1 MTRDG
6 TVGRFRRN
14 RAKPGVSSG
23 HRSRLNDEDSVRGPH
38 QGQRSTRTAPTGRT
52 HDCKRPLCC
61 TPNDLLPGGGHPHMS
76 SRREFITL
84 MTGAVAA
91 WPLAARA
98 QQLAMPVVGF
108 LNGLGPNDRPN
119 LPAAFRRGLGET
131 GYVDGRNVA
140 IEYRFAE
147 NRHDRLP
154 ALAADLVDH
163 KVNVI
168 AATGGGAS
176 VLAAIAATKTI
187 PIVFTTAGDPV
198 QEGYVTSLN
207 RPGGN
212 VTGVSWFH
220 GQIAGKALGLLHEL
234 VPNAAVVALLV
245 NPKLPESARTR
256 SDALEAARALG
267 RQLLVLDAS
276 TASEID
282 AAFAT
287 MRQRRAGALLIG
299 ADPFFSS
306 RLQQIVALAVRDAIP
321 AIYVNREFVEEGGLM
336 SYGNDTADSYRRAG
350 VHVGR
355 ILNGAKPADLPV
367 DQATKFELVVNVKA
381 AKAVGLT
388 IPESFLARAD
398 EVIE

>member
-1 MTRDG
+1 
-6 TVGRFRRN
+6 VKRR
-14 RAKPGVSSG
+14 
-23 HRSRLNDEDSVRGPH
+23 
-38 QGQRSTRTAPTGRT
+38 Q
-52 HDCKRPLCC
+52 
-61 TPNDLLPGGGHPHMS
+61 
-76 SRREFITL
+76 FITL
-84 MTGAVAA
+84 LGGAAVS

-98 QQLAMPVVGF
+98 QQPAMPVVGF
-108 LNGLGPNDRPN
+108 LNSLGQNDRPN
-119 LPAAFRRGLGET
+119 LPAAFRRGLGEA
-131 GYVDGRNVA
+131 GHVDGRNVA

-147 NRHDRLP
+147 NRLDRLP
-154 ALAADLVDH
+154 ALAADLVSR

-168 AATGGGAS
+168 VATGGGAS
-176 VLAAIAATKTI
+176 ILAAVAATRTI
-187 PIVFTTAGDPV
+187 PIVFTTGGDPV
-198 QEGYVTSLN
+198 QLGYVASLN

-220 GQIAGKALGLLHEL
+220 GLVAGKGLGLLHEL
-234 VPNAAVVALLV
+234 VPKAALVALLA
-245 NPKLPESARTR
+245 NPKLPETARMQ
-256 SDALEAARALG
+256 SDAQEAARVLG
-267 RQLLVLDAS
+267 LELLVLNAS

-287 MRQRRAGALLIG
+287 MRQRRVGALLAG

-306 RLQQIVALAVRDAIP
+306 QRQQIVALAARDAIP
-321 AIYVNREFVEEGGLM
+321 AMYLGNREFVEEGGLM

-355 ILNGAKPADLPV
+355 ILNGASPADLPV

-381 AKAVGLT
+381 AKAIGLT

>member
-1 MTRDG
+1 MASHI
-6 TVGRFRRN
+6 GRRKFL
-14 RAKPGVSSG
+14 AT
-23 HRSRLNDEDSVRGPH
+23 L
-38 QGQRSTRTAPTGRT
+38 
-52 HDCKRPLCC
+52 
-61 TPNDLLPGGGHPHMS
+61 GGG
-76 SRREFITL
+76 
-84 MTGAVAA
+84 VAA

-98 QQLAMPVVGF
+98 QQPAMPVVGF
-108 LNGLGPNDRPN
+108 LNSLGQNDRPN
-119 LPAAFRRGLGET
+119 LPAAFRRGLGEA
-131 GYVDGRNVA
+131 GHVDGRNVA

-147 NRHDRLP
+147 NRLDRLP
-154 ALAADLVDH
+154 ALAADLVSR

-168 AATGGGAS
+168 VATGGGAS
-176 VLAAIAATKTI
+176 ILAAVAATRTI
-187 PIVFTTAGDPV
+187 PIVFTTGGDPV
-198 QEGYVTSLN
+198 QLGYVASLN

-220 GQIAGKALGLLHEL
+220 GLVAGKGLGLLHEL
-234 VPNAAVVALLV
+234 VPKAALVALLA
-245 NPKLPESARTR
+245 NPKLPETARMQ
-256 SDALEAARALG
+256 SDAQEAARVLG
-267 RQLLVLDAS
+267 LELLVLNAS

-287 MRQRRAGALLIG
+287 MRQRRVGALLAG

-306 RLQQIVALAVRDAIP
+306 RRQQIVALAARDAIP
-321 AIYVNREFVEEGGLM
+321 AMYLGNREFVEEGGLM

-355 ILNGAKPADLPV
+355 ILNGASPADLPV

-381 AKAVGLT
+381 AKAIGLT